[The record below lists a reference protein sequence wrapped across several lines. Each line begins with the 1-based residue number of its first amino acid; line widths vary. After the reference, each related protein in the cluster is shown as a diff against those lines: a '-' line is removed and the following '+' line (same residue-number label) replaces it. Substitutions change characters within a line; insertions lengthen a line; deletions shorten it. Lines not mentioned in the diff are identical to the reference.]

1 MGSQRVGHHWA
12 TFTQFF
18 LRWIEHY
25 LGYSV
30 VVEEWIYFHL
40 DFQFIK
46 YLSSISLRLFEE
58 GNSLVVQWL
67 GLWAFTAK
75 SRFTSSV
82 PHQESK
88 IPQAVWCSQKKKR
101 RQLFEEDSW
110 NISVRWEN
118 LHESI
123 WSKCTLEVAHQWHMG
138 TTETTDHSLAQI
150 KFIGFLNWVHS

>member
-1 MGSQRVGHHWA
+1 MGSKRVEHHWA

-25 LGYSV
+25 LGYSI

-46 YLSSISLRLFEE
+46 YLSSISLILFEE
-58 GNSLVVQWL
+58 GNSPVVQWL

-75 SRFTSSV
+75 SWFTSSV

-88 IPQAVWCSQKKKR
+88 IPQAVWCSWKKKDDDSLKR
-101 RQLFEEDSW
+101 TVETFQLDERTYVKVSD
-110 NISVRWEN
+110 
-118 LHESI
+118 L
-123 WSKCTLEVAHQWHMG
+123 KCTLEVAHQWPMG

-150 KFIGFLNWVHS
+150 KFVGFLNWVHS

>member
-1 MGSQRVGHHWA
+1 MGSKRVEHHWA

-30 VVEEWIYFHL
+30 LVEEWIYFHL

-58 GNSLVVQWL
+58 GNSPVVQWL

-75 SRFTSSV
+75 SWFTSSV

-88 IPQAVWCSQKKKR
+88 IPQAVWCSRKKKR
-101 RQLFEEDSW
+101 WRLFEEDSW

-118 LHESI
+118 LCESI
-123 WSKCTLEVAHQWHMG
+123 WSKVYTGGCTPVAHGHDWNHRP
-138 TTETTDHSLAQI
+138 
-150 KFIGFLNWVHS
+150 